1 MSDFMCGIVGFVDKK
16 SKKEKKEIIKKM
28 ADRIKHRGPDA
39 EGYYVDDAVALGH
52 RRLSILD
59 LSKSGAQKTYKKKA
73 MFLKRKRIQKLF
85 FMVTRNTKT
94 NCFLNF
100 EGCFLL

>member
-59 LSKSGAQKTYKKKA
+59 LSKSGAQP
-73 MFLKRKRIQKLF
+73 
-85 FMVTRNTKT
+85 
-94 NCFLNF
+94 CF
-100 EGCFLL
+100 